1 MMQNLISHEPAVL
14 LLGMT
19 MCLFMALYFFV
30 DSKDSKSPRRF
41 LAGFMFV
48 YGLTFADN
56 FLDTSGISLQYPHV
70 TGLLV
75 PSFFLLGPLIYFYIR
90 DMCDSR
96 AYILDKSRYRHFI
109 LPVISILLMSAF
121 YMFPEQFKRTLLTGE
136 NIIPETGFF
145 LLGILGIMLVQI
157 ILPLQILY
165 YLIRSYQILLQ
176 YFTRLKDFFA
186 NIEDQRLD
194 WLRILL
200 LMMSVQW
207 IIYAYDDLIGWPEH
221 WHDVIDF
228 YTTLVDVGIIYFL
241 SFKGLRHVAISGQEM
256 TDRLSGEPKDRPVG
270 SGNGAR
276 QKYAKSA
283 LSADDIKRILSK
295 LQHALEGDELFND
308 SMLSLRS
315 LSDHTRI
322 STNNISQ
329 AINQSLECNFFDFIN
344 GFRIKEAMKQLR
356 KSGEDKIPVLEIA
369 HAVGFNSKS
378 TFNAAFKRH
387 CGLTPTE
394 YRRQQASPD

>member
-1 MMQNLISHEPAVL
+1 MMQNLIQYEPAVL

-30 DSKDSKSPRRF
+30 DSKKNKSPRKF
-41 LAGFMFV
+41 LAGFMFI
-48 YGLTFADN
+48 YALAFTEN
-56 FLDTSGISLQYPHV
+56 FLDTSGFSLQYPHV
-70 TGLLV
+70 MGLLV

-90 DMCDSR
+90 DMCDGR
-96 AYILDKSRYRHFI
+96 AYMLDKGRYRHFI
-109 LPVISILLMSAF
+109 LPIISILLMSVF
-121 YMFPEQFKRTLLTGE
+121 YMFPAQMKISLLTGE
-136 NIIPETGFF
+136 NNIPETGFF

-165 YLIRSYQILLQ
+165 YLVRSYQILLQ

-186 NIEDQRLD
+186 NIDDQRLD
-194 WLRILL
+194 WLRIFL

-207 IIYAYDDLIGWPEH
+207 IIYAYGELIGWPEK

-228 YTTLVDVGIIYFL
+228 YTTLFDVAIIYFL
-241 SFKGLRHVAISGQEM
+241 SFKGLRHVAVSRQEVTENISG
-256 TDRLSGEPKDRPVG
+256 DPKGKPVNR
-270 SGNGAR
+270 GNDTR

-283 LSADDIKRILSK
+283 LNDEDIKRILSK
-295 LQHALEGDELFND
+295 LQHALEADKLFND

-329 AINQSLECNFFDFIN
+329 AINQSLKCNFFDFIN
-344 GFRIKEAMKQLR
+344 GFRVKEAMMQLKQ
-356 KSGEDKIPVLEIA
+356 SGEDKIPVLEIA

-394 YRRQQASPD
+394 YRRQQTSPD